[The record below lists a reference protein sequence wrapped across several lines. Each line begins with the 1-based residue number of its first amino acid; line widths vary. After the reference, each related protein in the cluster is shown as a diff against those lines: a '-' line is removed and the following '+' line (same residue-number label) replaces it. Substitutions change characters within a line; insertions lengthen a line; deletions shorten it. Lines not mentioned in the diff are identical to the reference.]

1 MDSPIMAGFAA
12 QLPAMNKLAEESPG
26 FVWRLQEES
35 GDATSIHAFQDP
47 MMLMNASVW
56 ESVESLRDY
65 VYRSGHLQPLRDRT
79 QWFEKP
85 REPHMALWWI
95 PAGHI
100 PSIAECI
107 ERLEFLRTHGETP
120 VAFSFARPVPAP
132 EAPEFTRDRSEASV
146 AAPFSYDGRRFRNRS
161 NSPNGT
167 CSPETEFH
175 YHQSASR
182 VWATYAG
189 GQVRFGSLMAVADPE
204 GVLDVRYHH
213 VDSAGE
219 FRTGKC
225 VSQPEI
231 LEDGRLRVHERWQW
245 TNGDQS
251 SGHAIIEEVVIQ
263 EVGEAE

>member
-1 MDSPIMAGFAA
+1 MDSPIMADFVA
-12 QLPAMNKLAEESPG
+12 QLPAINKLAEESPG
-26 FVWRLQEES
+26 FVWRLQGES
-35 GDATSIHAFQDP
+35 GDATGIRPYEDP
-47 MMLMNASVW
+47 EMALNASVW
-56 ESVESLRDY
+56 ESVEHLRDY
-65 VYRSGHLQPLRDRT
+65 VYRSAHVQPLRDRT

-100 PSIAECI
+100 PTVAECV
-107 ERLEFLRTHGETP
+107 ERLDFLRTHGETP
-120 VAFSFARPVPAP
+120 VAFTFARPYPVP
-132 EAPEFTRDRSEASV
+132 EAPELVLHADGSPAV
-146 AAPFSYDGRRFRNRS
+146 SYDGRRFRNRS

-175 YHQSASR
+175 YHQSDSH

-189 GQVRFGSLMAVADPE
+189 GQVRFGSLVAVADPA
-204 GVLDVRYHH
+204 GVLDMRYHH

-225 VSQPEI
+225 VSRPEI
-231 LEDGRLRVHERWQW
+231 LDDGRLRLHERWQW

-263 EVGEAE
+263 EVGGTE